1 MKGYGYIEKQGD
13 NKFIAYLKKYC
24 NEQNFRFSLTNP
36 LLIEAYNRDNP
47 ESACLRQRRKIK
59 KSTTINTDILS
70 KKMDDISTYIMN
82 NEGMDGDTKDMIL
95 LLIKEV
101 ERISNENEWMKK
113 EIEMIKERDSRDNR
127 EKKKETLTKKN
138 IVKEKLDEWVM
149 KCESSQ
155 SSYSAFVKSKMYVTN
170 DDIDR
175 MVDNPKKP
183 IIDIL
188 VRVLEQS
195 IQEIR
200 QNTQETRQNNQEI
213 RQNNQEIRQNNQ
225 ETRQNDEE
233 YIIPIIS
240 IQERGKKVVYV
251 YVNQT
256 TKGSNDL
263 TKGSNDLTKGS
274 NDLTK
279 GSNDLTQP
287 TSSEVQTQTTKYEEI
302 TNDQIVFFIKEI
314 NYAILKRISAW
325 KKISISEGN
334 FIEKK
339 DDGYLALLNKTTNI
353 DYEKLVDKFRQS
365 LYRVLV

>member
-1 MKGYGYIEKQGD
+1 MSTSSMKGYGYIEKQGD

-155 SSYSAFVKSKMYVTN
+155 IFYSVFVKSKMYVTN

-175 MVDNPKKP
+175 MIDNPKQP

-200 QNTQETRQNNQEI
+200 QNTQETRQNT
-213 RQNNQEIRQNNQ
+213 Q

-233 YIIPIIS
+233 YTIPIIS
-240 IQERGKKVVYV
+240 IQERGKKAVYV
-251 YVNQT
+251 CVNQT
-256 TKGSNDL
+256 S
-263 TKGSNDLTKGS
+263 
-274 NDLTK
+274 
-279 GSNDLTQP
+279 
-287 TSSEVQTQTTKYEEI
+287 TSETPPTTKYQEI

-314 NYAILKRISAW
+314 NYTILKRISAW

-334 FIEKK
+334 FTEKK

-365 LYRVLV
+365 LYRVLL

>member
-1 MKGYGYIEKQGD
+1 MTTNSIKGYGYIEKQGD
-13 NKFIAYLKKYC
+13 NKFIAFLKKYC
-24 NEQNFRFSLTNP
+24 NEQNIRFSFTNP

-47 ESACLRQRRKIK
+47 ESACLRQRRNIK
-59 KSTTINTDILS
+59 RSRTINTDILS
-70 KKMDDISTYIMN
+70 KKMDDMLTHIKNT
-82 NEGMDGDTKDMIL
+82 EGMDGDTKDIIV

-101 ERISNENEWMKK
+101 ERISNENERMKK
-113 EIEMIKERDSRDNR
+113 EIEMIKEMDR

-155 SSYSAFVKSKMYVTN
+155 SSYSVFVKSKICVTN

-175 MVDNPKKP
+175 MVENPKQP

-188 VRVLEQS
+188 LRVLEQS

-200 QNTQETRQNNQEI
+200 QNNQET
-213 RQNNQEIRQNNQ
+213 RQNNQ
-225 ETRQNDEE
+225 ETRQNNQE
-233 YIIPIIS
+233 YTIPIIYV
-240 IQERGKKVVYV
+240 QERGKKAVYV

-256 TKGSNDL
+256 TQ
-263 TKGSNDLTKGS
+263 
-274 NDLTK
+274 

-287 TSSEVQTQTTKYEEI
+287 TNSEVQTPTTKYEEI

-334 FIEKK
+334 FTDKK

-353 DYEKLVDKFRQS
+353 DYEKLVDKFRQVF
-365 LYRVLV
+365 YRVLL

>member
-1 MKGYGYIEKQGD
+1 MSTNSMKGYGYIEKQGD

-70 KKMDDISTYIMN
+70 KKMDDISTHIKN
-82 NEGMDGDTKDMIL
+82 KEGMDGDTKDMIL
-95 LLIKEV
+95 VLIKEV

-113 EIEMIKERDSRDNR
+113 EIEMIKDRDSRDNR

-138 IVKEKLDEWVM
+138 IVQEKLDEWVM
-149 KCESSQ
+149 KCENSQ
-155 SSYSAFVKSKMYVTN
+155 SSYSIFVKSKMYVTN

-175 MVDNPKKP
+175 MVDNPRQP
-183 IIDIL
+183 IFDIL

-200 QNTQETRQNNQEI
+200 QNTQETRQNT
-213 RQNNQEIRQNNQ
+213 Q
-225 ETRQNDEE
+225 ETRQNSQE
-233 YIIPIIS
+233 YTIPIIS
-240 IQERGKKVVYV
+240 VQERGKKAVYV

-256 TKGSNDL
+256 
-263 TKGSNDLTKGS
+263 TKGS

-287 TSSEVQTQTTKYEEI
+287 TSSEVQTPTTKYQEI
-302 TNDQIVFFIKEI
+302 TNDQIVFFIKEM
-314 NYAILKRISAW
+314 NYAILKTISAW

-334 FIEKK
+334 FTEKK

-353 DYEKLVDKFRQS
+353 DYEKLVDKFRQA

>member
-1 MKGYGYIEKQGD
+1 
-13 NKFIAYLKKYC
+13 
-24 NEQNFRFSLTNP
+24 
-36 LLIEAYNRDNP
+36 
-47 ESACLRQRRKIK
+47 
-59 KSTTINTDILS
+59 
-70 KKMDDISTYIMN
+70 
-82 NEGMDGDTKDMIL
+82 MDGDTKDMIL

-113 EIEMIKERDSRDNR
+113 EIEMIKDRDNRDNR

-138 IVKEKLDEWVM
+138 IVQEKLDEWVM

-175 MVDNPKKP
+175 MVDNPKQP

-200 QNTQETRQNNQEI
+200 QN
-213 RQNNQEIRQNNQ
+213 NQ
-225 ETRQNDEE
+225 ETRQNDED
-233 YIIPIIS
+233 YTIPIIS
-240 IQERGKKVVYV
+240 VQERGKKAVYV
-251 YVNQT
+251 CVNQI

-263 TKGSNDLTKGS
+263 TKGSNHLTKGS
-274 NDLTK
+274 D
-279 GSNDLTQP
+279 DLTQP

-302 TNDQIVFFIKEI
+302 TNDQIVFFIKEM

-334 FIEKK
+334 FTEKK

-353 DYEKLVDKFRQS
+353 DYEKLVDKFRQA

>member
-70 KKMDDISTYIMN
+70 KKMDDISTHIMN
-82 NEGMDGDTKDMIL
+82 KEGMDGDTKDMIL

-113 EIEMIKERDSRDNR
+113 EIEMIKDRDSRDNR

-138 IVKEKLDEWVM
+138 IVQEKLDEWVM

-175 MVDNPKKP
+175 MVDNPKQP

-200 QNTQETRQNNQEI
+200 QNTQETRQN
-213 RQNNQEIRQNNQ
+213 
-225 ETRQNDEE
+225 DEE
-233 YIIPIIS
+233 YTIPIIS
-240 IQERGKKVVYV
+240 IQERGKKAVYV
-251 YVNQT
+251 CVNQT
-256 TKGSNDL
+256 TKGSDDLTKGSDDL
-263 TKGSNDLTKGS
+263 TKGSNDLTKCS
-274 NDLTK
+274 NDI
-279 GSNDLTQP
+279 TQP

-325 KKISISEGN
+325 KKISITEGN
-334 FIEKK
+334 FTEKK

-353 DYEKLVDKFRQS
+353 ECEKLVDKFRQS

>member
-1 MKGYGYIEKQGD
+1 MSTNSMKGYGYIEKQGD

-70 KKMDDISTYIMN
+70 KKMVDISTHIIN

-113 EIEMIKERDSRDNR
+113 EIEMIKDRDNRDNR

-138 IVKEKLDEWVM
+138 IVQEKLDEWVM

-175 MVDNPKKP
+175 MVDNPKQP

-200 QNTQETRQNNQEI
+200 QN
-213 RQNNQEIRQNNQ
+213 NQ
-225 ETRQNDEE
+225 ETRQNDED
-233 YIIPIIS
+233 YTIPIIS
-240 IQERGKKVVYV
+240 VQERGKKAVYV
-251 YVNQT
+251 CVNQI

-263 TKGSNDLTKGS
+263 TKGSNHLTKGS
-274 NDLTK
+274 D
-279 GSNDLTQP
+279 DLTQP

-302 TNDQIVFFIKEI
+302 TNDQIVFFIKEM

-334 FIEKK
+334 FTEKK

-353 DYEKLVDKFRQS
+353 DYEKLVDKFRQA

>member
-1 MKGYGYIEKQGD
+1 
-13 NKFIAYLKKYC
+13 
-24 NEQNFRFSLTNP
+24 LTNP

-155 SSYSAFVKSKMYVTN
+155 IFYSVFVKSKMYVTN

-175 MVDNPKKP
+175 MIDNPKQP

-200 QNTQETRQNNQEI
+200 QNTQETRQNTQET
-213 RQNNQEIRQNNQ
+213 RQNTQ

-233 YIIPIIS
+233 YTIPIIS
-240 IQERGKKVVYV
+240 IQERGKKAVYV
-251 YVNQT
+251 CVNQT
-256 TKGSNDL
+256 S
-263 TKGSNDLTKGS
+263 
-274 NDLTK
+274 
-279 GSNDLTQP
+279 
-287 TSSEVQTQTTKYEEI
+287 TSETPPTTKYQEI

-314 NYAILKRISAW
+314 NYTILKRISAW

-334 FIEKK
+334 FTEKK

-365 LYRVLV
+365 LYRVLL

>member
-1 MKGYGYIEKQGD
+1 MSTNSMKGYGYIEKQGD

-70 KKMDDISTYIMN
+70 KKMDDISTHIIN

-113 EIEMIKERDSRDNR
+113 EIEMIKERDNRDNR

-138 IVKEKLDEWVM
+138 IVQEKLDEWVM

-175 MVDNPKKP
+175 MVDNPKQP
-183 IIDIL
+183 IFDIL
-188 VRVLEQS
+188 IRVLEQS
-195 IQEIR
+195 I
-200 QNTQETRQNNQEI
+200 QEI

-225 ETRQNDEE
+225 EYT
-233 YIIPIIS
+233 IPIIS
-240 IQERGKKVVYV
+240 IQERGKKTVYV

-256 TKGSNDL
+256 SI
-263 TKGSNDLTKGS
+263 
-274 NDLTK
+274 
-279 GSNDLTQP
+279 
-287 TSSEVQTQTTKYEEI
+287 SETPPTTKYEEI

-334 FIEKK
+334 FTEKK

-353 DYEKLVDKFRQS
+353 DYEKLVDKFRQA

>member
-70 KKMDDISTYIMN
+70 KKMDDISTHIIN

-113 EIEMIKERDSRDNR
+113 EIEMIKERDNRDNR

-138 IVKEKLDEWVM
+138 IVQEKLDEWVM

-175 MVDNPKKP
+175 MVDNPKQP
-183 IIDIL
+183 IFDIL
-188 VRVLEQS
+188 IRVLEQS
-195 IQEIR
+195 I
-200 QNTQETRQNNQEI
+200 QEI

-225 ETRQNDEE
+225 EYT
-233 YIIPIIS
+233 IPIIS
-240 IQERGKKVVYV
+240 IQERGKKTVYV

-256 TKGSNDL
+256 SI
-263 TKGSNDLTKGS
+263 
-274 NDLTK
+274 
-279 GSNDLTQP
+279 
-287 TSSEVQTQTTKYEEI
+287 SETPPTTKYEEI

-334 FIEKK
+334 FTEKK

-353 DYEKLVDKFRQS
+353 DYEKLVDKFRQA